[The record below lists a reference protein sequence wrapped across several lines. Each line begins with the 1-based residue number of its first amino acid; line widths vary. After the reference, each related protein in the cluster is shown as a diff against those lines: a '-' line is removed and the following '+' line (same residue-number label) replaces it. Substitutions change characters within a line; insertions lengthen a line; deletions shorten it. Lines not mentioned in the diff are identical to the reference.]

1 MNKKPEVATKKPE
14 AKKSTPKKPESAEV
28 TAKREAAKPEVAAQK
43 LAAAKADVAA
53 KREPAKPEVTAKKL
67 AAAKPD
73 VAAKKLAAAKADV
86 TTKKSAALRA
96 DVATKR
102 EAAKPEV
109 AKKLAA
115 AKPGVAARR
124 EAVSNVRETS
134 HKSSGQIGFLLANPF
149 PQATRE
155 FAEKTVVQT
164 REAFDRSNVALE
176 AAVDTLE
183 RSFDAA
189 AQGAF
194 APSRKIIEIAR
205 QNLDSSFDLAKSLV
219 GAKNLAEIVELQA
232 AYWGKLFGALR
243 PQTEEVRTLASNVAT
258 DTVGPT
264 KAQASKRTDARVES
278 NEANRNPRGRDHGH
292 KLKAG
297 SRRPKGTPTI
307 F

>member
-1 MNKKPEVATKKPE
+1 MNKKPEVATKNPE

-28 TAKREAAKPEVAAQK
+28 TAKREAAKPEAAAQ
-43 LAAAKADVAA
+43 
-53 KREPAKPEVTAKKL
+53 KL

-134 HKSSGQIGFLLANPF
+134 HKSSGQIVFLLANPF

-194 APSRKIIEIAR
+194 ALNRKIIEIAR

-232 AYWGKLFGALR
+232 AYWGRLFGALR

-264 KAQASKRTDARVES
+264 KAKASKRTDARVES

-292 KLKAG
+292 KLEAG